1 MTIITNSMK
10 TNTDT
15 HATIAIIAKVR
26 GLHKFNNATQ
36 KHITLIFLRRIMP
49 YNNQ

>member
-1 MTIITNSMK
+1 MTNSMK

-15 HATIAIIAKVR
+15 HTTIAIIAKVR

-36 KHITLIFLRRIMP
+36 KHISLILLRCVMP

>member
-10 TNTDT
+10 INTDT